1 MWERPFWEGDV
12 VVSSYYSITNMC
24 ACRTWKV
31 YIILVNFANILLLKT
46 KLIQEA
52 IKF

>member
-1 MWERPFWEGDV
+1 MGKAFLEGDV
-12 VVSSYYSITNMC
+12 VVSSYYNITNMC

-31 YIILVNFANILLLKT
+31 YIIFVNFANILLLKT